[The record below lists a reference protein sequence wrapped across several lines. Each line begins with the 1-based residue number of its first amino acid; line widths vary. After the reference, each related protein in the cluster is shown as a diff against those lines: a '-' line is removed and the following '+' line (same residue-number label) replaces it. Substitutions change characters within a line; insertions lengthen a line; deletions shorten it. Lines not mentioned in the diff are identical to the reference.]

1 MSGFFYGV
9 NCQLLGL
16 KLWVCLV
23 MFCPTHEENGR
34 IFIGSVGMISIV
46 IACWRFRTVKI
57 YNGFPTFIAGV
68 VKTEFL
74 LSSSSTEVEKYIGQP
89 LQWKLT

>member
-1 MSGFFYGV
+1 
-9 NCQLLGL
+9 
-16 KLWVCLV
+16 

-34 IFIGSVGMISIV
+34 SFIGSIGMISIV

-57 YNGFPTFIAGV
+57 YNGFPIFIAGE

-74 LSSSSTEVEKYIGQP
+74 LSKSSAKVDKYIAQP